1 MPIRLTSSRWRS
13 DCQSDLPRLGGGRI
27 ANPTYLLSVE
37 VGLPI
42 RITSSRWR
50 SDCQSDL
57 PRLGGGRIANPTC
70 LVSVEV
76 GLPIRLTSSRWRSDC
91 QSDLPRLGGGRI
103 TNPTYL
109 LLAKGRERREAG
121 KRGEV
126 GRYISAYIPA
136 VSSKGQFVSF
146 VVGNYPVCNFTTD
159 VFRKFGNLAPTRRPA
174 GRPGRWARHF
184 RRARPVFPRRPASG
198 AAIRL
203 SPWRR
208 GRRGRR
214 GRRCFGRLWRRR
226 WRGGGGCSPP
236 GGGDGGDGVDTTAVG
251 VKVGVG
257 VGRAAGRV
265 GVGVKVGTGVEVDRP
280 GPGPISSV
288 GAGVEGVGVAGGAVV
303 AVGVGVAPPA
313 PPPPFRVSRRAA
325 VRPAKTSTT
334 SRAIAASRTTCL
346 VVREARKPFP
356 ARGAS
361 GRQCGARR
369 PSGGR
374 PRAPWPPSRPPGRWR
389 WRCCRARPGGW
400 PV

>member
-1 MPIRLTSSRWRS
+1 MPPPGRQPVLTPSPSFSLFPRNGKVGLPTRLTSFRWRSDCQSDLPPLGGGRIANPTCLVSVEVGLPIRLTSSRWRS

-136 VSSKGQFVSF
+136 VLSKVQFVSF
-146 VVGNYPVCNFTTD
+146 VVGNHRTCNSTPN
-159 VFRKFGNLAPTRRPA
+159 VFRKFGNLAPTRGPA
-174 GRPGRWARHF
+174 GRSGQRVRHF
-184 RRARPVFPRRPASG
+184 RRARPFFPPQ
-198 AAIRL
+198 IRQ
-203 SPWRR
+203 R
-208 GRRGRR
+208 GRWPVIP
-214 GRRCFGRLWRRR
+214 LA
-226 WRGGGGCSPP
+226 S
-236 GGGDGGDGVDTTAVG
+236 V
-251 VKVGVG
+251 
-257 VGRAAGRV
+257 AA
-265 GVGVKVGTGVEVDRP
+265 
-280 GPGPISSV
+280 SV
-288 GAGVEGVGVAGGAVV
+288 AAAV
-303 AVGVGVAPPA
+303 AVIWSALLAAALSAV
-313 PPPPFRVSRRAA
+313 AA
-325 VRPAKTSTT
+325 VAAAPRMARVKAT
-334 SRAIAASRTTCL
+334 SR
-346 VVREARKPFP
+346 V
-356 ARGAS
+356 
-361 GRQCGARR
+361 
-369 PSGGR
+369 
-374 PRAPWPPSRPPGRWR
+374 
-389 WRCCRARPGGW
+389 
-400 PV
+400 